1 MALAVP
7 RCSEIHRH
15 QITRLT
21 QRFGAVRTV
30 KAAIGLLRA
39 LRILNQTA
47 YDRRF
52 RSGDRDVMAPYLG
65 SCLCGRVS
73 YQMLSSPK
81 AVTHCHCKQCQ
92 KSHGA
97 AFATYGAVP
106 RKDLCIL
113 AGDEAIQSFS
123 SSETVFRQFCRHC
136 GSSLFWSTQTGDW
149 DDWICVAL
157 GTLDSPFTALKQK
170 HLHLESQPFWSPFPA
185 SCSRGG
191 ATY

>member
-15 QITRLT
+15 QITRLS
-21 QRFGAVRTV
+21 QRLGVVRTA
-30 KAAIGLLRA
+30 KAATGLLRA
-39 LRILNQTA
+39 LRKLSQTA
-47 YDRRF
+47 YDRHF
-52 RSGDRDVMAPYLG
+52 RSGDLDVMAPYLG

-123 SSETVFRQFCRHC
+123 STE
-136 GSSLFWSTQTGDW
+136 TGDW

-170 HLHLESQPFWSPFPA
+170 HLHLESQPFWSPFPV